1 MEAARELPLHTEAR
15 APAAQRLRK
24 VELLVNT
31 LSGHVGPGA
40 REVAEQILREF
51 GLDPTVRSPA
61 PEDITRELRA
71 AVDTGPD
78 ALILLAGDGTARAA
92 ANLCGPDGPLLAP
105 LAGGTMNMLPH
116 ALYGPKPWQA
126 ALRETLETGIERP
139 VSGGVVDGQRFYVA
153 AILGPPA
160 LWAEAREAARVGRL
174 SLAVRKAKVAWIRS
188 LGGQLS
194 FSVDGGRRGRA
205 EALSLICPLVSRA
218 MNADEPMLEAAAI
231 RPRGPAE
238 AVRLGLR
245 ALLSEIIGD
254 WRSDPAVKVARV
266 RSGEV
271 ASEHGHVRAILDGE
285 PVRLG
290 RRVRFAFTP
299 TAFRALAPP
308 LEAPQPQ
315 AASSILHE

>member
-1 MEAARELPLHTEAR
+1 MDAARELALHSEAR
-15 APAAQRLRK
+15 APAERLRK
-24 VELLVNT
+24 VELLVNP

-40 REVAEQILREF
+40 REEAEQILREF
-51 GLDPTVRSPA
+51 GLDPRVRA
-61 PEDITRELRA
+61 PEPQDISRDLRA
-71 AVDTGPD
+71 AVEAAPD

-92 ANLCGPDGPLLAP
+92 ASLCGPDGPLLAP

-116 ALYGPKPWQA
+116 ALYGSRPWQE
-126 ALRETLETGIERP
+126 ALRETLETGVARQ
-139 VSGGVVDGQRFYVA
+139 VSGGVVDGRSFYVA

-174 SLAVRKAKVAWIRS
+174 ALAARKAKVAWSRS

-194 FSVDGGRRGRA
+194 FSLDGGRRGRA

-218 MNADEPMLEAAAI
+218 LNADEPLLEAAAI
-231 RPRGPAE
+231 RPRSPAE

-254 WRSDPAVKVARV
+254 WRKDPAVKVARV
-266 RSGEV
+266 RTGEV

-285 PVRLG
+285 PVRLA
-290 RRVRFAFTP
+290 RRARFAFTP
-299 TAFRALAPP
+299 MAFRALAPP
-308 LEAPQPQ
+308 LETSQPQ
-315 AASSILHE
+315 IASSIVHG